1 MPVTDLRP
9 DADRAGAPVQVKLSP
24 SILNADFGRLAEQV
38 REAEA
43 AGADYLHVDVM
54 DGQFVPNISLGPA
67 VVAAIRRA
75 TTIPLDLHLMIEEPH
90 RFLPEFVKAGA
101 GIMTVHAEAVRHLH
115 ATVAAIQ
122 DAGVRAGVALNPATP
137 LAAIEEMVDRLD
149 LLLIMTVNPG
159 FGGQALIPETLDKIA
174 RARAL
179 LDARGARAELEV
191 DGGVKAD
198 NVADVVRRGARV
210 VVAGSAI
217 FVGGAGIH
225 ANTAAI
231 RAEIARATG

>member
-1 MPVTDLRP
+1 M
-9 DADRAGAPVQVKLSP
+9 QIKLSP

-67 VVAAIRRA
+67 IVAAIRQA
-75 TTIPLDLHLMIEEPH
+75 TSLPLDLHLMIEEPR
-90 RFLPEFVKAGA
+90 RFLREFVEAGA
-101 GIMTVHAEAVRHLH
+101 SIMTVHAEAVRHLH

-122 DAGVRAGVALNPATP
+122 DAGVKAGVALNPATP
-137 LAAIEEMVDRLD
+137 LSTVEEIVDRLD
-149 LLLIMTVNPG
+149 LLLVMTVNPG
-159 FGGQALIPETLDKIA
+159 FGGQALIPATLEKIT

-191 DGGVKAD
+191 DGGVKAE
-198 NVADVVRRGARV
+198 NVGEVVRRGARV

-217 FVGGAGIH
+217 FVGGGGIR
-225 ANTAAI
+225 ANTAAL

>member
-1 MPVTDLRP
+1 M
-9 DADRAGAPVQVKLSP
+9 QIKLSP

-54 DGQFVPNISLGPA
+54 DGQFVPNITLGPA
-67 VVAAIRRA
+67 IVSAIRAA
-75 TTIPLDLHLMIEEPH
+75 TSLPLDLHLMIEEPR
-90 RFLPEFVKAGA
+90 RFLREFVEAGA

-122 DAGVRAGVALNPATP
+122 DAGVKAGVALNPATP
-137 LAAIEEMVDRLD
+137 LSAVEEIVDRLD
-149 LLLIMTVNPG
+149 LLLVMTVNPG

-198 NVADVVRRGARV
+198 NVAEVVRRGARV

-225 ANTAAI
+225 ANTAAL
-231 RAEIARATG
+231 RAEIARVSG

>member
-1 MPVTDLRP
+1 
-9 DADRAGAPVQVKLSP
+9 VQIKLSP

-54 DGQFVPNISLGPA
+54 DGQFVPNITLGPA
-67 VVAAIRRA
+67 IVAAIRQA
-75 TTIPLDLHLMIEEPH
+75 TTIPLDLHLMIEEPG
-90 RFLPEFVKAGA
+90 RFLREFVEAGA
-101 GIMTVHAEAVRHLH
+101 GIMTVHSEAVRHLH

-122 DAGVRAGVALNPATP
+122 DAGIKAGVALNPATP
-137 LAAIEEMVDRLD
+137 LSAVEEVVDRLD

-191 DGGVKAD
+191 DGGVKTE
-198 NVADVVRRGARV
+198 NVAEVVRRGARV

-225 ANTAAI
+225 ANTAAL
-231 RAEIARATG
+231 RAEIARATGKEAP

>member
-1 MPVTDLRP
+1 M
-9 DADRAGAPVQVKLSP
+9 QVKLSP

-67 VVAAIRRA
+67 VIAAIRRA
-75 TTIPLDLHLMIEEPH
+75 TTIPLDLHLMIEEPR
-90 RFLPEFVKAGA
+90 RFLPEFVAAGA
-101 GIMTVHAEAVRHLH
+101 GIMTVHVEAVRHLH

-137 LAAIEEMVDRLD
+137 LSAIEEIVDRLD

-174 RARAL
+174 QGPGAARCPG
-179 LDARGARAELEV
+179 R
-191 DGGVKAD
+191 
-198 NVADVVRRGARV
+198 
-210 VVAGSAI
+210 S
-217 FVGGAGIH
+217 GGA
-225 ANTAAI
+225 
-231 RAEIARATG
+231 

>member
-1 MPVTDLRP
+1 VH
-9 DADRAGAPVQVKLSP
+9 VKLSP

-67 VVAAIRRA
+67 VVAAIRQA
-75 TTIPLDLHLMIEEPH
+75 TTIPLDLHLMIEEPR
-90 RFLPEFVKAGA
+90 RFLPEFVAAGA
-101 GIMTVHAEAVRHLH
+101 GIMTVHVEAVRHLH

-137 LAAIEEMVDRLD
+137 LAAVEEIVDRLD

-159 FGGQALIPETLDKIA
+159 FGGQRLIPETLAKIA

-179 LDARGARAELEV
+179 LDTRGAMAELEV
-191 DGGVKAD
+191 DGGIRAD
-198 NVADVVRRGARV
+198 NVADVVQRGARV

-225 ANTAAI
+225 ANTAAL
-231 RAEIARATG
+231 RAEIARAIG

>member
-1 MPVTDLRP
+1 
-9 DADRAGAPVQVKLSP
+9 VQIKLSP

-54 DGQFVPNISLGPA
+54 DGQFVPNITLGPA
-67 VVAAIRRA
+67 IVAAIRQA
-75 TTIPLDLHLMIEEPH
+75 TTIPLDLHLMIEEPG
-90 RFLPEFVKAGA
+90 RFLREFVEAGA
-101 GIMTVHAEAVRHLH
+101 GIMTVHSEAVRHLH

-122 DAGVRAGVALNPATP
+122 DAGIKAGVALNPATP
-137 LAAIEEMVDRLD
+137 LSAVEEVVDRLD

-191 DGGVKAD
+191 DGGVKTE
-198 NVADVVRRGARV
+198 NVAEVVRRGARV

-225 ANTAAI
+225 ANTAAL
-231 RAEIARATG
+231 RAEIARATE

>member
-1 MPVTDLRP
+1 
-9 DADRAGAPVQVKLSP
+9 VQIKLSP

-54 DGQFVPNISLGPA
+54 DGQFVPNITLGPA
-67 VVAAIRRA
+67 IVAAIRQA
-75 TTIPLDLHLMIEEPH
+75 TTIPLDLHLMIEEPG
-90 RFLPEFVKAGA
+90 RFLREFVEAGA
-101 GIMTVHAEAVRHLH
+101 GIMTVHSEAVRHLH

-122 DAGVRAGVALNPATP
+122 DAGIKAGVALNPATP
-137 LAAIEEMVDRLD
+137 LSAVEEVVDQLD

-191 DGGVKAD
+191 DGGVKTE
-198 NVADVVRRGARV
+198 NVAEVVRRGARV

-225 ANTAAI
+225 ANTAAL
-231 RAEIARATG
+231 RAEIARATE

>member
-1 MPVTDLRP
+1 M
-9 DADRAGAPVQVKLSP
+9 QIKLSP

-54 DGQFVPNISLGPA
+54 DGQFVPNITLGPA
-67 VVAAIRRA
+67 IVAAIRQA
-75 TTIPLDLHLMIEEPH
+75 TSLPLDLHLMIEEPR
-90 RFLPEFVKAGA
+90 RFLREFVDAGA
-101 GIMTVHAEAVRHLH
+101 SIMTVHAEAVRHLH

-122 DAGVRAGVALNPATP
+122 DAGVKAGVALNPATP
-137 LAAIEEMVDRLD
+137 LSAVEEVVDRLD
-149 LLLIMTVNPG
+149 LLLVMTVNPG
-159 FGGQALIPETLDKIA
+159 FGGQSLIPETLDKIA

-191 DGGVKAD
+191 DGGVKAE
-198 NVADVVRRGARV
+198 NVAEVVRRGARV

-217 FVGGAGIH
+217 FVGGQGIH
-225 ANTAAI
+225 ANTAAL
-231 RAEIARATG
+231 RAEIARATC

>member
-1 MPVTDLRP
+1 
-9 DADRAGAPVQVKLSP
+9 VQVKLSP

-67 VVAAIRRA
+67 IVAAIRRV
-75 TTIPLDLHLMIEEPH
+75 TTIPLDLHLMIEEPR
-90 RFLPEFVKAGA
+90 RFLPEFVAAGA
-101 GIMTVHAEAVRHLH
+101 GIMTVHVEAVRHLH
-115 ATVAAIQ
+115 ATIAAIQ
-122 DAGVRAGVALNPATP
+122 AAGVRAGVALNPATP
-137 LAAIEEMVDRLD
+137 LATVEEIVDRLD
-149 LLLIMTVNPG
+149 LLLIMTVDPG
-159 FGGQALIPETLDKIA
+159 FGGQVLIPETLDKIA
-174 RARAL
+174 RARAM

-191 DGGVKAD
+191 DGGIKAD
-198 NVADVVRRGARV
+198 NVSEVVRRGARV

-231 RAEIARATG
+231 RAEIARAIDTPPS

>member
-1 MPVTDLRP
+1 
-9 DADRAGAPVQVKLSP
+9 VQVKLSP

-43 AGADYLHVDVM
+43 AGANYLHVDVM
-54 DGQFVPNISLGPA
+54 DGQFVPNITLGPA
-67 VVAAIRRA
+67 IVAAIHQA
-75 TTIPLDLHLMIEEPH
+75 TSLPLDLHLMIDEPR
-90 RFLPEFVKAGA
+90 RFLREFVDAGA
-101 GIMTVHAEAVRHLH
+101 GIMTVHVEAVRHLH

-137 LAAIEEMVDRLD
+137 LSAVEEIVDRLD
-149 LLLIMTVNPG
+149 LLLMMTVNPG

-191 DGGVKAD
+191 DGGIKAE
-198 NVADVVRRGARV
+198 NVAEVVRRGARV

-217 FVGGAGIH
+217 FVGGGGIH
-225 ANTAAI
+225 ANTAAL
-231 RAEIARATG
+231 RAEIARAMD

>member
-1 MPVTDLRP
+1 
-9 DADRAGAPVQVKLSP
+9 
-24 SILNADFGRLAEQV
+24 LNADFGRLAEQV

-67 VVAAIRRA
+67 IVAAIRQA
-75 TTIPLDLHLMIEEPH
+75 TNLPLDLHLMIEEPR
-90 RFLPEFVKAGA
+90 RFLREFVEAGA

-122 DAGVRAGVALNPATP
+122 DAGIKAGVALNPATP
-137 LAAIEEMVDRLD
+137 LSAVEEVVDRLD
-149 LLLIMTVNPG
+149 LLLVMTVNPG
-159 FGGQALIPETLDKIA
+159 FGGQSLIPETLDKIA

-191 DGGVKAD
+191 DGGVKAE
-198 NVADVVRRGARV
+198 NVAEVVRRGARV

-225 ANTAAI
+225 ANTAAL

>member
-1 MPVTDLRP
+1 
-9 DADRAGAPVQVKLSP
+9 VQVKLSP

-54 DGQFVPNISLGPA
+54 DGQFVPNITLGPA
-67 VVAAIRRA
+67 VVAAIRQA
-75 TTIPLDLHLMIEEPH
+75 TSLPLDLHLMIEEPR
-90 RFLPEFVKAGA
+90 RFLTEFVAAGA
-101 GIMTVHAEAVRHLH
+101 SIMTVHAEAVRHLH

-137 LAAIEEMVDRLD
+137 LSAVEEIVDRLD

-174 RARAL
+174 RARSL
-179 LDARGARAELEV
+179 LDRRGAQAELEV

-198 NVADVVRRGARV
+198 NVAEVVRRGARV

-217 FVGGAGIH
+217 FVSGGGIQ
-225 ANTAAI
+225 ANTAAL
-231 RAEIARATG
+231 RAEIARATGEAP

>member
-1 MPVTDLRP
+1 M
-9 DADRAGAPVQVKLSP
+9 QIKLSP

-54 DGQFVPNISLGPA
+54 DGQFVPNITLGPA
-67 VVAAIRRA
+67 IVAAIRQA
-75 TTIPLDLHLMIEEPH
+75 SSLPLDLHLMIEEPR
-90 RFLPEFVKAGA
+90 RFLREFVDAGA

-122 DAGVRAGVALNPATP
+122 DAGVKAGVALNPATP
-137 LAAIEEMVDRLD
+137 LSAVEEIVDRLD
-149 LLLIMTVNPG
+149 LLLVMTVNPG

-179 LDARGARAELEV
+179 LDTRGARAELEV
-191 DGGVKAD
+191 DGGVKAE
-198 NVADVVRRGARV
+198 NVAEVVRRGARV

-217 FVGGAGIH
+217 FVGRGGIQ
-225 ANTAAI
+225 ANTAAL
-231 RAEIARATG
+231 RAEIARATN

>member
-1 MPVTDLRP
+1 
-9 DADRAGAPVQVKLSP
+9 VQIKLSP

-43 AGADYLHVDVM
+43 AGADYIHVDVM
-54 DGQFVPNISLGPA
+54 DGQFVPNITLGPA
-67 VVAAIRRA
+67 IVAAIRQA
-75 TTIPLDLHLMIEEPH
+75 TSLPLDVHLMIEEPR
-90 RFLPEFVKAGA
+90 RFLHEFVDAGA
-101 GIMTVHAEAVRHLH
+101 GIMTVHVEAVRHLH

-122 DAGVRAGVALNPATP
+122 QAGVRAGVALNPATP
-137 LAAIEEMVDRLD
+137 LGAVEEIVDRLD
-149 LLLIMTVNPG
+149 LLLVMTVNPG
-159 FGGQALIPETLDKIA
+159 FGGQTLIPETLDKIA

-198 NVADVVRRGARV
+198 NVAEVVRRGARV

-217 FVGGAGIH
+217 FVGGGGIH
-225 ANTAAI
+225 ANTAAL
-231 RAEIARATG
+231 RAEIARALA

>member
-1 MPVTDLRP
+1 VH
-9 DADRAGAPVQVKLSP
+9 VKLSP

-43 AGADYLHVDVM
+43 AGADYLHVDIM

-67 VVAAIRRA
+67 IVAAIRRA
-75 TTIPLDLHLMIEEPH
+75 TTVPLDLHLMIEEP
-90 RFLPEFVKAGA
+90 RRYLTDFVKAGA
-101 GIMTVHAEAVRHLH
+101 GIMTVHAEAVTHLH

-122 DAGVRAGVALNPATP
+122 AAGVRAGVALNPATP
-137 LAAIEEMVDRLD
+137 LSAVEEIVDRLD

-159 FGGQALIPETLDKIA
+159 FGGQELIPETLDKVA

-179 LDARGARAELEV
+179 LDARGAHAELEV
-191 DGGVKAD
+191 DGGVKVD
-198 NVADVVRRGARV
+198 NVAEVVRRGARV

-225 ANTAAI
+225 ANTTAM
-231 RAEIARATG
+231 RAEIARATR

>member
-1 MPVTDLRP
+1 
-9 DADRAGAPVQVKLSP
+9 VQVKLSP

-54 DGQFVPNISLGPA
+54 DGQFVPNITLGPA
-67 VVAAIRRA
+67 IVAAIRQA
-75 TTIPLDLHLMIEEPH
+75 ASLPLDLHLMIEEPR
-90 RFLPEFVKAGA
+90 RFLREFVDAGA

-122 DAGVRAGVALNPATP
+122 EVGVRAGVALNPATP
-137 LAAIEEMVDRLD
+137 LSAVEEIVDRLD

-191 DGGVKAD
+191 DGGIKAE
-198 NVADVVRRGARV
+198 NVAEVVRRGARV

-217 FVGGAGIH
+217 FVGGGGIH
-225 ANTAAI
+225 ANTAAL
-231 RAEIARATG
+231 RAEIARAFP

>member
-1 MPVTDLRP
+1 M
-9 DADRAGAPVQVKLSP
+9 QIKLSP

-67 VVAAIRRA
+67 IVAAIRAA
-75 TTIPLDLHLMIEEPH
+75 TSLPLDLHLMIEEPR
-90 RFLPEFVKAGA
+90 RFLREFVEAGA
-101 GIMTVHAEAVRHLH
+101 SIMTIHAEAVRHLH

-122 DAGVRAGVALNPATP
+122 DTGVKAGVALNPATP
-137 LAAIEEMVDRLD
+137 LSAVEEVVDRLD
-149 LLLIMTVNPG
+149 LLLVMTVNPG

-191 DGGVKAD
+191 DGGVKAE
-198 NVADVVRRGARV
+198 NVAEVVRRGARV

-225 ANTAAI
+225 GNTAAL

>member
-1 MPVTDLRP
+1 
-9 DADRAGAPVQVKLSP
+9 VQVKLSP

-54 DGQFVPNISLGPA
+54 DGQFVPNITLGPA
-67 VVAAIRRA
+67 IVAAIRQA
-75 TTIPLDLHLMIEEPH
+75 ASLPLDLHLMIEEPR
-90 RFLPEFVKAGA
+90 RFLREFADAGA

-122 DAGVRAGVALNPATP
+122 EVGLRAGVALNPATP
-137 LAAIEEMVDRLD
+137 LSAVEEIVDRLD

-191 DGGVKAD
+191 DGGIKAE
-198 NVADVVRRGARV
+198 NVAEVVRRGARV

-217 FVGGAGIH
+217 FVGGGGIH
-225 ANTAAI
+225 ANMAAL
-231 RAEIARATG
+231 RAEIARATR

>member
-1 MPVTDLRP
+1 VH
-9 DADRAGAPVQVKLSP
+9 VKLSP

-67 VVAAIRRA
+67 IVAAIRQA
-75 TTIPLDLHLMIEEPH
+75 TSLPLDLHLMIEEPR
-90 RFLPEFVKAGA
+90 RFLREFVEAGA

-137 LAAIEEMVDRLD
+137 LSAVEEIVDRLD

-159 FGGQALIPETLDKIA
+159 FGGQGLIPETLDKIA

-191 DGGVKAD
+191 DGGVKAE
-198 NVADVVRRGARV
+198 NVGEVVRRGARV

-217 FVGGAGIH
+217 FVGGGGIQ
-225 ANTAAI
+225 ANTAAL
-231 RAEIARATG
+231 RAEIARATA

>member
-1 MPVTDLRP
+1 
-9 DADRAGAPVQVKLSP
+9 VQVKLSP

-67 VVAAIRRA
+67 IVAAIRAA
-75 TTIPLDLHLMIEEPH
+75 TTIPLDLHLMIEEPR
-90 RFLPEFVKAGA
+90 RFLPEFVAAGA
-101 GIMTVHAEAVRHLH
+101 GIMTVHAEAVKHLH

-137 LAAIEEMVDRLD
+137 LSAVDEIVDRLD

-174 RARAL
+174 RARAM

-198 NVADVVRRGARV
+198 NVAEVVRRGARV

-225 ANTAAI
+225 GNTAAI
-231 RAEIARATG
+231 RAEISRATS

>member
-1 MPVTDLRP
+1 M
-9 DADRAGAPVQVKLSP
+9 QIKLSP

-54 DGQFVPNISLGPA
+54 DGQFVPNITLGPA
-67 VVAAIRRA
+67 IVAAIREA
-75 TTIPLDLHLMIEEPH
+75 TSLPLDLHLMIEEPR
-90 RFLPEFVKAGA
+90 RFLREFVEAGA

-122 DAGVRAGVALNPATP
+122 DAGVKAGVALNPATP
-137 LAAIEEMVDRLD
+137 LSAVEEIVDRLD
-149 LLLIMTVNPG
+149 LLLVMTVNPG
-159 FGGQALIPETLDKIA
+159 FGGQALIPETLGKIA

-191 DGGVKAD
+191 DGGVKAE
-198 NVADVVRRGARV
+198 NVAEVVRRGARV

-217 FVGGAGIH
+217 FVGGGGIQ
-225 ANTAAI
+225 ANTAAL

>member
-1 MPVTDLRP
+1 M
-9 DADRAGAPVQVKLSP
+9 QVKLSP

-67 VVAAIRRA
+67 IVAAVRQA
-75 TTIPLDLHLMIEEPH
+75 TSIPLDLHLMIEEPR
-90 RFLPEFVKAGA
+90 RFLPEFVAAGA

-122 DAGVRAGVALNPATP
+122 DAGLRAGVALNPATP
-137 LAAIEEMVDRLD
+137 LSAVEEVVDRLD

-159 FGGQALIPETLDKIA
+159 FGGQRLIPETLDKIA

-191 DGGVKAD
+191 DGGIKAD
-198 NVADVVRRGARV
+198 NVAEVVRRGARV

-231 RAEIARATG
+231 RAEIARATA

>member
-1 MPVTDLRP
+1 MHI
-9 DADRAGAPVQVKLSP
+9 KLSP

-38 REAEA
+38 REAET

-54 DGQFVPNISLGPA
+54 DGQFVPNITLGPA
-67 VVAAIRRA
+67 IVAAIRAA
-75 TTIPLDLHLMIEEPH
+75 TSLPLDLHLMIEEPR
-90 RFLPEFVKAGA
+90 RFLREFVDAGA

-137 LAAIEEMVDRLD
+137 LSAVEELIDRLD

-159 FGGQALIPETLDKIA
+159 FGGQALIPETLDKVA

-191 DGGVKAD
+191 DGGVKAE
-198 NVADVVRRGARV
+198 NVAEVVRRGARV

-217 FVGGAGIH
+217 FVGGAGIQ
-225 ANTAAI
+225 ANTAAL
-231 RAEIARATG
+231 RTEIARATP